1 MGGRRKS
8 FQFLKRF
15 TRHYTSVLGA
25 TGPLLSVLVH
35 FFKDGRW
42 GSLVETAI
50 EGESLAPEDQLF
62 ILMQAGLYLA
72 TTRSAGAP
80 EARIC
85 YERAEPLCHLLNDH
99 RLLCIALRSQFRYTL
114 MTDKTSTAMQIAELV
129 YSLAQEQNDAALMLG
144 AYSALS
150 GTLLYMGNFESGRQ
164 YAMRGVQIWRSGNV
178 QSYVEDF
185 HTPTVGCLI
194 YQAMSE
200 WHLGEITSCH
210 AKLGEA
216 ILLAKGL
223 SDTNGLALAL
233 NGAANLAYFERNP
246 AEVNRLASDLIE
258 LSTRQNFV
266 HFLAVGA
273 IYHGWARSVCDN
285 TTEGIPW
292 IEHGVRDIQATG
304 TILWLPYFLGLKAEA
319 LYLAG
324 RTSEAL
330 EAINEAEAVAERF
343 EQRYFCAELNRL
355 RGVFLASM
363 GAEAIQIQA
372 SFGAAIRIARAQ
384 KSVSLEKRAEATY
397 AEYRRQKASGSG
409 GRGFRLPFW

>member
-1 MGGRRKS
+1 
-8 FQFLKRF
+8 
-15 TRHYTSVLGA
+15 
-25 TGPLLSVLVH
+25 
-35 FFKDGRW
+35 
-42 GSLVETAI
+42 
-50 EGESLAPEDQLF
+50 
-62 ILMQAGLYLA
+62 
-72 TTRSAGAP
+72 
-80 EARIC
+80 
-85 YERAEPLCHLLNDH
+85 
-99 RLLCIALRSQFRYTL
+99 
-114 MTDKTSTAMQIAELV
+114 MQIAERV

-150 GTLLYMGNFESGRQ
+150 GTLLYLGDFEFGRQ
-164 YAMRGVQIWRSGNV
+164 YAACGVQIWRSGNV

-185 HTPTVGCLI
+185 HTPAVGCLI

-200 WHLGEITSCH
+200 WHLGEVTSCH
-210 AKLGEA
+210 PKLSEA
-216 ILLAKGL
+216 ISLAKGL
-223 SDTNGLALAL
+223 SDMNGLALAL

-246 AEVNRLASDLIE
+246 AEVDRLASDLTE

-266 HFLAVGA
+266 HFLAVAA
-273 IYHGWARSVCDN
+273 IYRGWARSVYDK

-292 IEHGVRDIQATG
+292 IEQGVRDFRATG
-304 TILWLPYFLGLKAEA
+304 TRLWLPYFLGLEAEA
-319 LYLAG
+319 LYLAH